1 MRKSLENF
9 KFTFASIIVLA
20 LVGILGY
27 WAFSTIESGSSHID
41 NQKQKLLENKNK
53 ELEEENYQLKR
64 QLSLLDEAKK
74 EEEKAPLENIEPVV
88 TTPEKKEETKPN
100 PNPETPTYKH
110 QTLIDELQ
118 KLVNSGIT
126 LKLKSQGPA
135 VGAVQ
140 KFLNIY
146 NNTNNK
152 VDNDYGAGTLSRVKA
167 FQKAQ
172 GLTADGNTGPGTMRK
187 MITWLKSR

>member
-9 KFTFASIIVLA
+9 KFTLASIIVLA

-88 TTPEKKEETKPN
+88 PTPEKKEETK

-135 VGAVQ
+135 VGTVQ